1 MNYTDTQIEIA
12 KRNYNNFNQYTTVEA
27 QQPNLIGYAAAE
39 QRCSFHNEIVNEI
52 RKGNKEVIREWKQF
66 FLNEAV
72 KADQKRNSS
81 KEKKAANK
89 AASSDI
95 LKQVKEAGKN
105 LGDYYSWLNT
115 KGNPYRKE
123 HFSKKYTQESVN
135 EFLSL

>member
-1 MNYTDTQIEIA
+1 MKYTETQIETA
-12 KRNYNNFNQYTTVEA
+12 KRNYTNFVRYTTVSE
-27 QQPNLIGYAAAE
+27 QQPELVGYNTAE
-39 QRCSFHNEIVNEI
+39 QRASYHNNIVDQI
-52 RKGNKEVIREWKQF
+52 RSGNKEVIAEWKQF
-66 FLNEAV
+66 FLIQAV
-72 KADQKRNSS
+72 KSEQKREES
-81 KEKKAANK
+81 KSKKAANK
-89 AASSDI
+89 AASSDV

>member
-1 MNYTDTQIEIA
+1 MKYTDKQIETA
-12 KRNYNNFNQYTTVEA
+12 KRNYINFVRYTTVSE
-27 QQPNLIGYAAAE
+27 QQP
-39 QRCSFHNEIVNEI
+39 EIVGQVEAENRVATHNSIVDQI
-52 RKGNKEVIREWKQF
+52 RNGNKEVIAEWKQF

-72 KADQKRNSS
+72 KADQKANERKS
-81 KEKKAANK
+81 KKAANK
-89 AASSDI
+89 SASSEV
-95 LKQVKEAGKN
+95 LKQVKDAGKK